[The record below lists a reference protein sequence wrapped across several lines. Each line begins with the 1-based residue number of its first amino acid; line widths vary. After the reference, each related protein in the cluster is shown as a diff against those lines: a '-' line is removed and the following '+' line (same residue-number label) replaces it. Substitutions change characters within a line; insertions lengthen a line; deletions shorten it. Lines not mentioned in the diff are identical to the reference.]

1 MISRP
6 DIIVRCCRKP
16 ANQQILSESWQTPCG
31 GQKKAV
37 WVPENQVGWSSLVEP
52 MMLGVSTSNQVG
64 GWTNAHREKESK
76 GERERRGLPRN
87 MDQNQTSVTS
97 TANQKENKCLKH
109 HFGSQYNSGS
119 VAFVF
124 HQQWWKTS
132 QALHLLIK
140 SWTKWRKT
148 AVSTYLES
156 VGAPPFKPCA
166 QGNRITQKK
175 KPRTTFLLSLQ
186 NQPLQL
192 SSDALIKGHPWYSHQ
207 KNIQLYYE
215 SAGSRDRDGWVVH
228 LFAARG
234 LCWFGIA
241 FMLDPGPC
249 IMRILFRY

>member
-1 MISRP
+1 
-6 DIIVRCCRKP
+6 
-16 ANQQILSESWQTPCG
+16 
-31 GQKKAV
+31 
-37 WVPENQVGWSSLVEP
+37 
-52 MMLGVSTSNQVG
+52 
-64 GWTNAHREKESK
+64 
-76 GERERRGLPRN
+76 

-109 HFGSQYNSGS
+109 HFGSQYNNGS

-124 HQQWWKTS
+124 HQKWWKTS
-132 QALHLLIK
+132 QTMYLLIK
-140 SWTKWRKT
+140 SSTKCRKS
-148 AVSTYLES
+148 AESTYLES
-156 VGAPPFKPCA
+156 VRAPPFIHCS

-175 KPRTTFLLSLQ
+175 KPRTTFLLIFQ

-192 SSDALIKGHPWYSHQ
+192 SSDALIKRHPWYSHQ

-215 SAGSRDRDGWVVH
+215 SAGSRDGWVVH

-249 IMRILFRY
+249 IMWILFRY